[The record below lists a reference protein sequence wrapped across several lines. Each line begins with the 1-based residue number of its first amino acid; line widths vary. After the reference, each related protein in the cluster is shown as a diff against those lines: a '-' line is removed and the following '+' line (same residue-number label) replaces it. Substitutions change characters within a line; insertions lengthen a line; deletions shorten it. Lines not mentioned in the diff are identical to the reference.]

1 MFNCDA
7 YGVECLRP
15 VKSQMLLHHAPSMA
29 WPIVIDYFSC
39 IFLVKKVEKYQVT
52 VMFDVVLSQT

>member
-15 VKSQMLLHHAPSMA
+15 VKSQMLLHQAPSMA
-29 WPIVIDYFSC
+29 WPIVIDYF
-39 IFLVKKVEKYQVT
+39 FLVKKVEKYQVT